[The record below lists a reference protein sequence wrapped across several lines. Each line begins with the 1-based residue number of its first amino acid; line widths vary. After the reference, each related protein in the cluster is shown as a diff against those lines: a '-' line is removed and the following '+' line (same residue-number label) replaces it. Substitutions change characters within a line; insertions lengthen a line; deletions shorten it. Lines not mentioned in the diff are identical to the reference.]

1 MTKLTVVKL
10 RASSR
15 RETVSKLIKIA
26 AILGIAAL
34 VIAAKQLS
42 SLGTDGAVPALSAT
56 TATSISPAEL
66 TRGVGPLAETQI
78 DSLY

>member
-1 MTKLTVVKL
+1 M
-10 RASSR
+10 
-15 RETVSKLIKIA
+15 SKLIKIA

-42 SLGTDGAVPALSAT
+42 SSGTDGSVPALAAT
-56 TATSISPAEL
+56 TATSISPADL
-66 TRGVGPLAETQI
+66 MRGVGPLPETQV

>member
-42 SLGTDGAVPALSAT
+42 SPGTDGSVPALTVT

-66 TRGVGPLAETQI
+66 TRGVGPLPETQV